1 MSEIEPGSLC
11 VTERVENGRVV
22 RRIKAIV
29 RGTMD
34 MVEVGAL
41 DPGTILQDLKLQCAA
56 ASDDRTTYGVME
68 AGDGRFELFTFTG
81 DSRGFCGQLVKA
93 KTVRRIMSLAGIL
106 ETLDA
111 LSVGLSRKRSET
123 RDEPI

>member
-1 MSEIEPGSLC
+1 MIEIEPGSLC

-29 RGTMD
+29 RGTMG

-41 DPGTILQDLKLQCAA
+41 DPDTVLQDLKLQCAA
-56 ASDDRTTYGVME
+56 ASDDRTTYGITS
-68 AGDGRFELFTFTG
+68 AGDGRFEFFTFTT
-81 DSRGFCGQLVKA
+81 SNTKPYQA
-93 KTVRRIMSLAGIL
+93 KPKRQIMLLLAIL

-111 LSVGLSRKRSET
+111 LSTDLSRKQNEN